1 MFSGDNKQMK
11 ARIDT
16 LVGRNS
22 RIDGDLR
29 YKGGLHVDGEIHGN
43 VHAEEGSESMLSLS
57 QHGVIRGEVKVPH
70 IVLNGTV
77 EGDVYVEKRLE
88 LGPEARVTGDVY
100 YNLVQ
105 IAVGATV
112 NGKLVHKPAGP
123 VLALSHQKGGKAAAE
138 AAPEAG
144 KRG

>member
-1 MFSGDNKQMK
+1 MFSNSDNKQIRT
-11 ARIDT
+11 RIDT
-16 LVGRNS
+16 LIGKGS
-22 RIDGDLR
+22 RIDGNLR

-70 IVLNGTV
+70 ISINGSV
-77 EGDVYVEKRLE
+77 EGDVHAEKRLE
-88 LGPEARVTGDVY
+88 LGAEARITGDVY
-100 YNLVQ
+100 YNLIQ

-123 VLALSHQKGGKAAAE
+123 TLAVNNPKKPAE
-138 AAPEAG
+138 PEAR
-144 KRG
+144 RG

>member
-1 MFSGDNKQMK
+1 MFSNENKQGK
-11 ARIDT
+11 VRIDT

-22 RIDGDLR
+22 RVDGDLR

-57 QHGVIRGEVKVPH
+57 QNGVIRGEVKVPH
-70 IVLNGTV
+70 IVINGTV
-77 EGDVYVEKRLE
+77 EGDVYAEKRLE

-100 YNLVQ
+100 YNLVE

-112 NGKLVHKPAGP
+112 NGKLVHKPTGP
-123 VLALSHQKGGKAAAE
+123 VLALSHQKGAKAVESPA
-138 AAPEAG
+138 EAG

>member
-1 MFSGDNKQMK
+1 MFSGDDNKTR

-16 LVGRNS
+16 LIGKSS
-22 RIDGDLR
+22 RITGDLH

-70 IVLNGTV
+70 LSINGTV
-77 EGDVYVEKRLE
+77 EGDVHAEKRLE
-88 LGPEARVTGDVY
+88 LGAEARITGDVY
-100 YNLVQ
+100 YNLIQ

-123 VLALSHQKGGKAAAE
+123 TLAVNNPKKPAE
-138 AAPEAG
+138 PEAR
-144 KRG
+144 RG

>member
-1 MFSGDNKQMK
+1 MFSGGDNKQIRS
-11 ARIDT
+11 RIDT
-16 LVGRNS
+16 LIGKGS
-22 RIDGDLR
+22 RIDGNLR

-70 IVLNGTV
+70 ISINGTV
-77 EGDVYVEKRLE
+77 EGDVHAEKRLE
-88 LGPEARVTGDVY
+88 LGAEARITGDVY
-100 YNLVQ
+100 YNLIQ

-123 VLALSHQKGGKAAAE
+123 TLAVNNPKKPAE
-138 AAPEAG
+138 PEVR
-144 KRG
+144 RG

>member
-1 MFSGDNKQMK
+1 MFSGDKQSK
-11 ARIDT
+11 TRIDT

-22 RIDGDLR
+22 RVDGDLHF
-29 YKGGLHVDGEIHGN
+29 KGGLHVDGEIHGN
-43 VHAEEGSESMLSLS
+43 VHAEEGTESMLSLS

-70 IVLNGTV
+70 ITLNGTV
-77 EGDVYVEKRLE
+77 EGDVHAEKRLE

-100 YNLVQ
+100 YNLVE

-123 VLALSHQKGGKAAAE
+123 VLALSHQKGAKAAETPA
-138 AAPEAG
+138 EAG

>member
-1 MFSGDNKQMK
+1 MFSSDKKPQSR

-22 RIDGDLR
+22 RIDGDLH
-29 YKGGLHVDGEIHGN
+29 YKGGLHVDGEIRGS
-43 VHAEEGSESMLSLS
+43 VHAEESSDSILSLS

-70 IVLNGTV
+70 VTVNGTV
-77 EGDVYVEKRLE
+77 EGDVHAEKRLE

-100 YNLVQ
+100 YNLIQ

-123 VLALSHQKGGKAAAE
+123 TLAVSNTKKPAE
-138 AAPEAG
+138 SEA

>member
-1 MFSGDNKQMK
+1 MFSSENKQGK
-11 ARIDT
+11 VRIDT

-22 RIDGDLR
+22 SLDGDLR

-57 QHGVIRGEVKVPH
+57 QNGVIRGEIRVPH
-70 IVLNGTV
+70 IVINGTV
-77 EGDVYVEKRLE
+77 EGDVYAEKRLE

-100 YNLVQ
+100 YNLVE
-105 IAVGATV
+105 IAVGAAV
-112 NGKLVHKPAGP
+112 NGKLVHKPTGP
-123 VLALSHQKGGKAAAE
+123 VLALSHQKGGKAAEGAAE
-138 AAPEAG
+138 AA

>member
-1 MFSGDNKQMK
+1 MFSGDKQSK
-11 ARIDT
+11 TRIDT

-22 RIDGDLR
+22 RVDGDLH

-43 VHAEEGSESMLSLS
+43 VHAEEGTDSILSLS

-70 IVLNGTV
+70 ITLNGTV
-77 EGDVYVEKRLE
+77 EGDVHAEKRLE

-100 YNLVQ
+100 YNLVE

-123 VLALSHQKGGKAAAE
+123 VLALSHQKGAKAAEVPA
-138 AAPEAG
+138 EAG

>member
-1 MFSGDNKQMK
+1 MFSGDQKQSK
-11 ARIDT
+11 VRIDT

-29 YKGGLHVDGEIHGN
+29 YKGGLHVDGEVHGN
-43 VHAEEGSESMLSLS
+43 VQQEEGSESTLSLS
-57 QHGVIRGEVKVPH
+57 QQGIIKGEVRVA
-70 IVLNGTV
+70 IITLNGTV
-77 EGDVYVEKRLE
+77 EGDVHAEKRLE

-105 IAVGATV
+105 IAVGAAV
-112 NGKLVHKPAGP
+112 NGKLVHKPSAP
-123 VLALSHQKGGKAAAE
+123 VLALSHQKGGKAAE
-138 AAPEAG
+138 APAEAG

>member
-1 MFSGDNKQMK
+1 MFSSDKQGK

-22 RIDGDLR
+22 RIDGDVH
-29 YKGGLHVDGEIHGN
+29 YKGGLHVDGEIRGN
-43 VHAEEGSESMLSLS
+43 VHAEEGAESMLSVS
-57 QHGVIRGEVKVPH
+57 QHGAIHGEVKVPH
-70 IVLNGTV
+70 ITLNGTV
-77 EGDVYVEKRLE
+77 EGDVHAEKRLE

-100 YNLVQ
+100 YNLVE

-112 NGKLVHKPAGP
+112 NGKLVHRPAAP
-123 VLALSHQKGGKAAAE
+123 VLALSHQKGGKTPEAAE
-138 AAPEAG
+138 GA

>member
-1 MFSGDNKQMK
+1 MFSSDNKPQTR

-22 RIDGDLR
+22 RIDGDLG
-29 YKGGLHVDGEIHGN
+29 YKGGLHVDGEIRGN
-43 VHAEEGSESMLSLS
+43 VHAEEGSDSVLSLS

-70 IVLNGTV
+70 ITVNGTV
-77 EGDVYVEKRLE
+77 EGDVHAEKRLE
-88 LGPEARVTGDVY
+88 LGPGARVTGDVY
-100 YNLVQ
+100 YNLIQ

-112 NGKLVHKPAGP
+112 NGKLVHKPVGP
-123 VLALSHQKGGKAAAE
+123 TLAANNPKKPGDSE
-138 AAPEAG
+138 A

>member
-1 MFSGDNKQMK
+1 MFSSDKKPQSR

-22 RIDGDLR
+22 RIDGDLH
-29 YKGGLHVDGEIHGN
+29 YKGGLHVDGEIRGS

-70 IVLNGTV
+70 LSINGTV
-77 EGDVYVEKRLE
+77 EGDVHAEKRLE
-88 LGPEARVTGDVY
+88 LGAEARITGDVY
-100 YNLVQ
+100 YNLIQ

-112 NGKLVHKPAGP
+112 NGKLVHKPVGP
-123 VLALSHQKGGKAAAE
+123 TLAVNNPKKAAETE
-138 AAPEAG
+138 A